1 MRGEGAF
8 GWREYASGWVVGQF
22 GIGGRP
28 ILAAAAFLGGQ
39 SRLESRLRA
48 ELPALQTKTDPLP
61 NCRLVIVHI
70 SA

>member
-39 SRLESRLRA
+39 SRLKAVPRG
-48 ELPALQTKTDPLP
+48 PQGALQTQTDPLP
-61 NCRLVIVHI
+61 H
-70 SA
+70 ATT